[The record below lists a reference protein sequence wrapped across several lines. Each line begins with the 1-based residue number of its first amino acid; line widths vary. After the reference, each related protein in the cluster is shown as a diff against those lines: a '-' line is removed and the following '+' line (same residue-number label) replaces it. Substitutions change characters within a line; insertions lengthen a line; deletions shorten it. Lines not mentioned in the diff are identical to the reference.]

1 MFMSLIR
8 ERRSIRKY
16 DSRPVEQEKIDL
28 IIEAALRSPSSRSL
42 NPWQF
47 VIITDPEILKKLAA
61 SKEHGSEFIGSAPL
75 GIAVIADP
83 ERCDVWIE
91 DCSIASIF
99 IQLAAHSLGLGSCWI
114 QIRKRMQSKNE
125 TSEDYVKKILCIPE
139 NLIVESLMSIGYPT
153 ENKKGHAH
161 KNLQMEKIH
170 WNVFGGDKKQ

>member
-16 DSRPVEQEKIDL
+16 DARPVEQEKIDL

-47 VIITDPEILKKLAA
+47 IVVTDPETLKKLAK
-61 SKEHGSEFIGSAPL
+61 SKEHGSEFIGGAPL

-114 QIRKRMQSKNE
+114 QIRKRMR
-125 TSEDYVKKILCIPE
+125 SENQASEAYVKNLLGIPE
-139 NLIVESLMSIGYPT
+139 NLVVESLIAIGYPL
-153 ENKKGHAH
+153 ENKKGHAE
-161 KNLQMEKIH
+161 KNLQMGKIH
-170 WNVFGGDKKQ
+170 WNSFGGHK

>member
-16 DSRPVEQEKIDL
+16 DSRPVEKEKIDL

-47 VIITDPEILKKLAA
+47 IVVTDTEILKKLAD
-61 SKEHGSEFIGSAPL
+61 SKEHGSEFIGGAAL

-114 QIRKRMQSKNE
+114 QIRKRMRSENE
-125 TSEDYVKKILCIPE
+125 ASEAYVKNLLGIPE
-139 NLIVESLMSIGYPT
+139 NLVVESLMAIGYPL
-153 ENKKGHAH
+153 ENKKGHAE

-170 WNVFGGDKKQ
+170 WNSFGGHK

>member
-16 DSRPVEQEKIDL
+16 DARPVEQEKIDL

-42 NPWQF
+42 HPWQF
-47 VIITDPEILKKLAA
+47 IVVTDPETLKKLAK
-61 SKEHGSEFIGSAPL
+61 SKEHGSEFIGGAPL

-83 ERCDVWIE
+83 ERCDVWVE

-114 QIRKRMQSKNE
+114 QIRKRVHSNNE
-125 TSEDYVKKILCIPE
+125 TSEAYVKNVLGIPE
-139 NLIVESLMSIGYPT
+139 NLVVESLIAIGYPA
-153 ENKKGHAH
+153 ENKKGHAEN
-161 KNLQMEKIH
+161 NLQMEKIH
-170 WNVFGGDKKQ
+170 WNAFGGHK